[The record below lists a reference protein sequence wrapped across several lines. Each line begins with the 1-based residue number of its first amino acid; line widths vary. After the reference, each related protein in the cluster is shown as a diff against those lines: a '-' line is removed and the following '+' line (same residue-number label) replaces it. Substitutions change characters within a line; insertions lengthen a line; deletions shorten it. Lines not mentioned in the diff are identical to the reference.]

1 MKVKRNDTVAAFRVR
16 PDVFAWLKARAAKD
30 FGSGINDTART
41 VIEDAFD
48 AGGDYVPSA
57 AEELKERKLQAEVEQ
72 RERENAKASGELIA
86 IDEVVAVVTK
96 KCEPIRQAIQ
106 QVINAVDGLTDDQ
119 RAQLDKWREDTLTNL
134 SGDNVP
140 WL

>member
-1 MKVKRNDTVAAFRVR
+1 MRADNPFEYESDSEVVRALILAGLDGPAPVKTAA
-16 PDVFAWLKARAAKD
+16 A
-30 FGSGINDTART
+30 
-41 VIEDAFD
+41 
-48 AGGDYVPSA
+48 
-57 AEELKERKLQAEVEQ
+57 ELKERKLLAEVEQ
-72 RERENAKASGELIA
+72 RERENAKASAEVIA

-106 QVINAVDGLTDDQ
+106 QVANAVDGLTDDQ
-119 RAQLDKWREDTLTNL
+119 RGQLDKWREDTLTNL